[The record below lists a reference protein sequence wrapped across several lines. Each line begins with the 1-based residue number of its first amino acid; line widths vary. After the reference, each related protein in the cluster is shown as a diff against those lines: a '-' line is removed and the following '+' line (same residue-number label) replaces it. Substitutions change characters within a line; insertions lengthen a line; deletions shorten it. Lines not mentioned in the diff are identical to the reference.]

1 MRFRRGG
8 RGAEGSTDPGMEEEA
23 PAPATPTHRRRP
35 LRARVAP
42 DAPTG
47 DSEPEQVDPLAADC
61 DDAGHDDSRRDDAD
75 GGNARPPLKQRI
87 RAMLD
92 DQVATPTSREEME
105 HQAALDLRQSMSPAM
120 QQLVLN
126 VPGSSTAEEA
136 GATLARRAAIELEKP
151 VTVSPDS
158 VVDLRNT
165 PSMGAYPSR
174 EKLSNRVLRL
184 ADRHWAKGKPRASK
198 EIVAEKSAIAEQE
211 WTHKPAGTQRCFAMQ
226 GPQRCRGV
234 FAYLAADRD
243 DGSLVRCPMC
253 QAGHVWDPSRET
265 WSLIDGAELPPTTPR
280 RDALTTAG

>member
-1 MRFRRGG
+1 MRFRRGA
-8 RGAEGSTDPGMEEEA
+8 RAAEGSTDPGTDLTDPGMEEERPETTA
-23 PAPATPTHRRRP
+23 GRRRP
-35 LRARVAP
+35 LRARVAGG
-42 DAPTG
+42 APTG
-47 DSEPEQVDPLAADC
+47 EPEPEEVDPPAA
-61 DDAGHDDSRRDDAD
+61 ARE
-75 GGNARPPLKQRI
+75 ARPPLKRRI

-92 DQVATPTSREEME
+92 DQVATPRSKEEME
-105 HQAALDLRQSMSPAM
+105 HQAALDLGQSMSPAM

-136 GATLARRAAIELEKP
+136 GATLARKAAIELEKP

-165 PSMGAYPSR
+165 PAMGAYPSR

-184 ADRHWAKGKPRASK
+184 ADRHWAKDKPRASK
-198 EIVAEKSAIAEQE
+198 EIVAEKTAIAEQE
-211 WTHKPAGTQRCFAMQ
+211 WARKPAGTQRCFAVQ

-265 WSLIDGAELPPTTPR
+265 WSLMDGAELPPTTPR